1 MPINFD
7 DYISTSLRWSMF
19 KADWPDATVEFTEGT
34 AAEAG
39 IPASFSKKDEKVC
52 IATVTRFPGDTP
64 FIGYKS
70 VSDAK
75 GRDTDSWNVLC
86 SKAMGRALKKAGSPD
101 NMNDLKVLMRFREA
115 IGTAKKLE
123 TKTVTSAANTVQ
135 VPEMTQD
142 SVVAGQQYS
151 VVAGQK
157 LNQPTLPIE
166 SKEQPV
172 KPMFDWRSET
182 ERDEAHRL
190 FKQTCSDLT
199 PEELETLR
207 ESHDKLN
214 NRRWPMPKAE
224 LNTLIITL
232 EGIRASRKNGDSV
245 DISTV
250 KSMYEFSS
258 PHIQEIV
265 VKELGS
271 PETWPTE
278 VSEAEYDRIVQIFE
292 AASEA
297 E

>member
-34 AAEAG
+34 AADAG
-39 IPASFSKKDEKVC
+39 VPASFSKKDEKVC
-52 IATVTRFPGDTP
+52 IATVTRFKGDTP

-75 GRDTDSWNVLC
+75 GRDTDAWNVLC

-115 IGTAKKLE
+115 IGTAKKVE
-123 TKTVTSAANTVQ
+123 TKTAPAPAAAETKSAEPVQ
-135 VPEMTQD
+135 T
-142 SVVAGQQYS
+142 S

-157 LNQPTLPIE
+157 ITQPTLPIE
-166 SKEQPV
+166 SKEQPL
-172 KPMFDWRSET
+172 KQLFDWRTES
-182 ERDEAHRL
+182 ERDEAHKL

-199 PEELETLR
+199 PDELETLR
-207 ESHDKLN
+207 DAHDKLN
-214 NRRWPMPKAE
+214 NRQWPMAKAE
-224 LNTLIITL
+224 LNNLIITL
-232 EGIRASRKNGDSV
+232 EGIRANRKNDSAMV
-245 DISTV
+245 DIAAV

-265 VKELGS
+265 RKELGAVES
-271 PETWPTE
+271 WPSQ
-278 VSEAEYDRIVQIFE
+278 VSEAEYDRIVEIFE

>member
-34 AAEAG
+34 AADAG
-39 IPASFSKKDEKVC
+39 VPASFSKKDEKVC
-52 IATVTRFPGDTP
+52 IATVTRFKGDTP

-75 GRDTDSWNVLC
+75 GRDTDAWNVLC

-115 IGTAKKLE
+115 IGTAKKVE
-123 TKTVTSAANTVQ
+123 TKTAPA
-135 VPEMTQD
+135 P
-142 SVVAGQQYS
+142 VVAETKSAEPVQTS

-157 LNQPTLPIE
+157 ITQPTLPIE
-166 SKEQPV
+166 SKEQPL
-172 KPMFDWRSET
+172 KQLFDWRTES
-182 ERDEAHRL
+182 ERDEAHKL

-199 PEELETLR
+199 PDELETLR
-207 ESHDKLN
+207 DAHDKLN
-214 NRRWPMPKAE
+214 NRQWPMAKAE
-224 LNTLIITL
+224 LNNLIITL
-232 EGIRASRKNGDSV
+232 EGIRANRKNDSAMV
-245 DISTV
+245 DIAAV

-265 VKELGS
+265 RKELGAVES
-271 PETWPTE
+271 WPSQ
-278 VSEAEYDRIVQIFE
+278 VSEAEYDRIVEIFE

>member
-1 MPINFD
+1 MPINFE

-19 KADWPDATVEFTEGT
+19 KADWPDATVEFMEGT
-34 AAEAG
+34 ATDAG

-52 IATVTRFPGDTP
+52 IATVTRFKGDTP

-75 GRDTDSWNVLC
+75 GRDTDAWNVLC
-86 SKAMGRALKKAGSPD
+86 QKAMGRALKKAGVSD

-115 IGTAKKLE
+115 IGTANKAEAKTAPVAE
-123 TKTVTSAANTVQ
+123 TKSAMEVQ
-135 VPEMTQD
+135 T
-142 SVVAGQQYS
+142 S

-157 LNQPTLPIE
+157 ITQPTLPIE

-172 KPMFDWRSET
+172 KELFDWRTESER
-182 ERDEAHRL
+182 EEAHKL

-199 PEELETLR
+199 PDELETLR
-207 ESHDKLN
+207 DSHEKLN
-214 NRRWPMPKAE
+214 NRQWPMPKAE
-224 LNTLIITL
+224 LNNLIVTLQ
-232 EGIRASRKNGDSV
+232 GIRANRKAESAMV
-245 DISTV
+245 EISAV

-265 VKELGS
+265 RKELGEVDS
-271 PETWPTE
+271 WPAE
-278 VSEAEYDRIVQIFE
+278 VSEAEYDRIVEIFE
-292 AASEA
+292 AASED

>member
-34 AAEAG
+34 AADAG

-52 IATVTRFPGDTP
+52 IATVTRFKGDTP

-115 IGTAKKLE
+115 IGTAKRVE
-123 TKTVTSAANTVQ
+123 TKAVQAVTETKGAQSQPATVV
-135 VPEMTQD
+135 
-142 SVVAGQQYS
+142 G
-151 VVAGQK
+151 GQK
-157 LNQPTLPIE
+157 LTQPSLPIE

-172 KPMFDWRSET
+172 KPIFDWRSES

-190 FKQTCSDLT
+190 FKQTCADLT
-199 PEELETLR
+199 PDELETLR
-207 ESHDKLN
+207 DSHDKLN
-214 NRRWPMPKAE
+214 NRQWPMPKAE
-224 LNTLIITL
+224 LNNLIITL
-232 EGIRASRKNGDSV
+232 EGIRANRKTSGNV
-245 DISTV
+245 DIMTV

-265 VKELGS
+265 RKELGA
-271 PETWPTE
+271 PDTWPAE
-278 VSEAEYDRIVQIFE
+278 VSEAEYDRIVEIFE

>member
-34 AAEAG
+34 AADAG

-52 IATVTRFPGDTP
+52 IATVTRFKGDTP

-75 GRDTDSWNVLC
+75 GRDTDAWNVLC

-115 IGTAKKLE
+115 IGTAKKVE
-123 TKTVTSAANTVQ
+123 TKAAPAPAQ
-135 VPEMTQD
+135 VETKAIGEASNAP
-142 SVVAGQQYS
+142 

-157 LNQPTLPIE
+157 LTQPTLPIE

-172 KPMFDWRSET
+172 KKLFDWRNET

-199 PEELETLR
+199 PDELETLR
-207 ESHDKLN
+207 DSHDKLN
-214 NRRWPMPKAE
+214 NRQWPMAKAE

-232 EGIRASRKNGDSV
+232 EGIRANRKADDSMV
-245 DISTV
+245 DIGAV

-258 PHIQEIV
+258 PSIQEIV
-265 VKELGS
+265 RKEIGEPDS
-271 PETWPTE
+271 WPAQLTE
-278 VSEAEYDRIVQIFE
+278 VEYDRIVDIFE
-292 AASEA
+292 AASEQ

>member
-19 KADWPDATVEFTEGT
+19 KADWPDATVEFSEGT
-34 AAEAG
+34 AADAG
-39 IPASFSKKDEKVC
+39 VPASFSKKDEKVC
-52 IATVTRFPGDTP
+52 IATVTRFKGDTP

-86 SKAMGRALKKAGSPD
+86 QKAMGRALKKAGISD

-115 IGTAKKLE
+115 IGTAKKVE
-123 TKTVTSAANTVQ
+123 TKSASA
-135 VPEMTQD
+135 PEIKSAEPTPT
-142 SVVAGQQYS
+142 S

-157 LNQPTLPIE
+157 LTQPSLPIE

-172 KPMFDWRSET
+172 KPMFDWRSAN

-190 FKQTCSDLT
+190 FKQTCSDLK
-199 PEELETLR
+199 PDELEALR
-207 ESHDKLN
+207 DSHDKLN
-214 NRRWPMPKAE
+214 NRQWPMPKAE
-224 LNTLIITL
+224 LNNLIISL
-232 EGIRASRKNGDSV
+232 EGIRGQRKATEGV
-245 DISTV
+245 DIATV
-250 KSMYEFSS
+250 MSMYEFSS
-258 PHIQEIV
+258 PHIQEAV
-265 VKELGS
+265 RKELGS
-271 PETWPTE
+271 PETWPTN
-278 VSEAEYDRIVQIFE
+278 VSEAEYDRIVEIFE

>member
-34 AAEAG
+34 AADAG

-52 IATVTRFPGDTP
+52 IATVTRFKGDTP

-115 IGTAKKLE
+115 IGTAKKVE
-123 TKTVTSAANTVQ
+123 TKAAPAPAQVETKSAAET
-135 VPEMTQD
+135 TQ
-142 SVVAGQQYS
+142 AS

-157 LNQPTLPIE
+157 LTQPSLPIE

-172 KPMFDWRSET
+172 KPMYDWRSES

-214 NRRWPMPKAE
+214 NRQWPMAKAE

-232 EGIRASRKNGDSV
+232 EGIRAGRKTGGNV
-245 DISTV
+245 DIMTV

-265 VKELGS
+265 RKELGA
-271 PETWPTE
+271 PETWPAE
-278 VSEAEYDRIVQIFE
+278 VSEAEYDRIVEIFE

>member
-34 AAEAG
+34 AADAG

-52 IATVTRFPGDTP
+52 IATVTRFKGDTP

-115 IGTAKKLE
+115 IGTAKKVEAKAAPTPAQVE
-123 TKTVTSAANTVQ
+123 TRSASET
-135 VPEMTQD
+135 TQ
-142 SVVAGQQYS
+142 AS

-157 LNQPTLPIE
+157 LTQPSLPIE

-172 KPMFDWRSET
+172 KPIYDWRSEL

>member
-34 AAEAG
+34 AADAG
-39 IPASFSKKDEKVC
+39 VPASFSKKDEKVC
-52 IATVTRFPGDTP
+52 IATVTRFKGDTP

-75 GRDTDSWNVLC
+75 GRDTDAWNVLC

-115 IGTAKKLE
+115 IGTAKKVE
-123 TKTVTSAANTVQ
+123 TKTAPTPAAAETKSAEPVQ
-135 VPEMTQD
+135 T
-142 SVVAGQQYS
+142 S

-157 LNQPTLPIE
+157 ITQPTLPIE
-166 SKEQPV
+166 SKEQPL
-172 KPMFDWRSET
+172 KQLFDWRTES
-182 ERDEAHRL
+182 ERDEAHKL

-199 PEELETLR
+199 PDELETLR
-207 ESHDKLN
+207 DAHDKLN
-214 NRRWPMPKAE
+214 NRQWPMAKAE
-224 LNTLIITL
+224 LNNLIITL
-232 EGIRASRKNGDSV
+232 EGIRANRKNDSAMV
-245 DISTV
+245 DIAAV

-265 VKELGS
+265 RKELGAIES
-271 PETWPTE
+271 WPSQ
-278 VSEAEYDRIVQIFE
+278 VSEAEYDRIVEIFE

>member
-19 KADWPDATVEFTEGT
+19 KADWPDATVEFSEGT
-34 AAEAG
+34 AADAG
-39 IPASFSKKDEKVC
+39 VPASFSKKDEKVC
-52 IATVTRFPGDTP
+52 IATVTRFKGDTP

-86 SKAMGRALKKAGSPD
+86 QKAMGRALKKAGISD

-115 IGTAKKLE
+115 IGTAKKVE
-123 TKTVTSAANTVQ
+123 TKSASA
-135 VPEMTQD
+135 PEIKSAEPTPT
-142 SVVAGQQYS
+142 S

-157 LNQPTLPIE
+157 LTQPSLPIE

-172 KPMFDWRSET
+172 KPMFDWRSAN

-190 FKQTCSDLT
+190 FKQTCSDLK
-199 PEELETLR
+199 PDELEALR
-207 ESHDKLN
+207 DSHDKLN
-214 NRRWPMPKAE
+214 NRQWPMPKAE
-224 LNTLIITL
+224 LNNLIISL
-232 EGIRASRKNGDSV
+232 EGIRGQRKATEGV
-245 DISTV
+245 DIATV
-250 KSMYEFSS
+250 MSMYEFSS
-258 PHIQEIV
+258 PHIQEAV
-265 VKELGS
+265 RKELGS
-271 PETWPTE
+271 PETWPAN
-278 VSEAEYDRIVQIFE
+278 VSEAEYDRIVEIFE

>member
-1 MPINFD
+1 
-7 DYISTSLRWSMF
+7 MF

-34 AAEAG
+34 AADAG
-39 IPASFSKKDEKVC
+39 VPASFSKKDERVC
-52 IATVTRFPGDTP
+52 IATVTRFKGDTP

-115 IGTAKKLE
+115 IGTAKKVE
-123 TKTVTSAANTVQ
+123 NKAAPAVEAKAQEPVQ
-135 VPEMTQD
+135 T
-142 SVVAGQQYS
+142 SVVAGQT
-151 VVAGQK
+151 
-157 LNQPTLPIE
+157 LTQPSLPIE

-172 KPMFDWRSET
+172 KKLFDWRTET

-190 FKQTCSDLT
+190 FKQTCAELT
-199 PEELETLR
+199 PDELETLR

-214 NRRWPMPKAE
+214 SRQWPMAKSE

-232 EGIRASRKNGDSV
+232 EGIRSNRKASGNIEITAVR
-245 DISTV
+245 
-250 KSMYEFSS
+250 SMYEFSS

-265 VKELGS
+265 RKELGS
-271 PETWPTE
+271 PDSWPAE
-278 VSEAEYDRIVQIFE
+278 VSEAEYDRIVEIFE

>member
-34 AAEAG
+34 AADAG

-52 IATVTRFPGDTP
+52 IATVTRFKGDTP

-115 IGTAKKLE
+115 IGTAKKVE

-135 VPEMTQD
+135 VPAMTQS
-142 SVVAGQQYS
+142 SVVAGE
-151 VVAGQK
+151 K
-157 LNQPTLPIE
+157 LTQPSLPIE
-166 SKEQPV
+166 SKEQPI
-172 KPMFDWRSET
+172 KPMFDWRSEN

-190 FKQTCSDLT
+190 FKQTCSELSPD
-199 PEELETLR
+199 ELETLR
-207 ESHDKLN
+207 DAHDKLN
-214 NRRWPMPKAE
+214 NRQWPMAKAE
-224 LNTLIITL
+224 LNNLIITL
-232 EGIRASRKNGDSV
+232 EGIRANRKTSGMV
-245 DISTV
+245 EILAV

-265 VKELGS
+265 RKELGA
-271 PETWPTE
+271 PETWPAE
-278 VSEAEYDRIVQIFE
+278 VSEAEYDRIVEIFE

>member
-34 AAEAG
+34 AADAG
-39 IPASFSKKDEKVC
+39 VPASFSKKDEKVC
-52 IATVTRFPGDTP
+52 IATVTRFKGDTP

-115 IGTAKKLE
+115 IGTAKKVESKNAPALIE
-123 TKTVTSAANTVQ
+123 TKGAQSQPA
-135 VPEMTQD
+135 
-142 SVVAGQQYS
+142 SVVGGQT
-151 VVAGQK
+151 
-157 LNQPTLPIE
+157 LTQPTLPIE

-172 KPMFDWRSET
+172 KQMFDWRSAT

-190 FKQTCSDLT
+190 FKQTCSELS

-214 NRRWPMPKAE
+214 NRQWPMAKAE

-232 EGIRASRKNGDSV
+232 EGIRATRKTSGNV
-245 DISTV
+245 DIMAV

-265 VKELGS
+265 RKELGL
-271 PETWPTE
+271 PETWPAE
-278 VSEAEYDRIVQIFE
+278 VSEAEYDRIVEIFE

>member
-1 MPINFD
+1 MPINFE

-34 AAEAG
+34 AVDAG

-52 IATVTRFPGDTP
+52 IAIVTRFEGDTP

-75 GRDTDSWNVLC
+75 GRDTDAWNVLC
-86 SKAMGRALKKAGSPD
+86 SKAMGRALKKAGVSD

-115 IGTAKKLE
+115 IGTAS
-123 TKTVTSAANTVQ
+123 KTEAKRPLPPIASEAKDVQSSNTV
-135 VPEMTQD
+135 VI
-142 SVVAGQQYS
+142 
-151 VVAGQK
+151 AGQK
-157 LNQPTLPIE
+157 VTQPSLEIE

-172 KPMFDWRSET
+172 KQMFDWRSAG

-190 FKQTCSDLT
+190 FKQTCSELKPD
-199 PEELETLR
+199 ELETLR
-207 ESHDKLN
+207 DSHDKLN
-214 NRRWPMPKAE
+214 NRAWPMSKAE

-232 EGIRASRKNGDSV
+232 QGIRSSRSEEAKMI
-245 DISTV
+245 DISV
-250 KSMYEFSS
+250 AVSMYEFSS

-265 VKELGS
+265 KEKLGEPS
-271 PETWPTE
+271 TWPARLTE
-278 VSEAEYDRIVQIFE
+278 EEYDRYEDVFE
-292 AASEA
+292 AASET